1 MILLIVCLCN
11 DDDEWRVYVRASYH
25 EEFKHGNVAR
35 KNGKLKWC
43 QIFNFFGNIGTVLEK
58 QSNEITVSVL
68 CCPHHRRADL
78 TAVVRIRAGFDQR
91 ARDFVISLGTCVRQ
105 RSCPVLR
112 TVGMRHTSALRQK
125 ILDTIQMFELD
136 REM

>member
-1 MILLIVCLCN
+1 M
-11 DDDEWRVYVRASYH
+11 
-25 EEFKHGNVAR
+25 
-35 KNGKLKWC
+35 
-43 QIFNFFGNIGTVLEK
+43 
-58 QSNEITVSVL
+58 SVL

-112 TVGMRHTSALRQK
+112 TVGMRHTSALGEK

-136 REM
+136 REMQRLSSELLRFGNLTIYLLDQDFAYFEFTTLCSVHEGCTCCVRA